1 MSAQFDTIPTPPWP
15 AARAVRSGAAPGA
28 QRDATRSRDR
38 PVPHSLASASKAPP
52 LRELAMPTQ
61 RQSFS
66 VAYDARE
73 RALLDPYL
81 APHPS
86 DADGVLRAWASQFI
100 RGSGVGQARLLPA
113 DMARFIHETML
124 CEAPRDAGA
133 QAPCDTLRMQ
143 SGTGRDFAALMFEAI
158 RQLGFAARF
167 VPSEPDDNPGAPA
180 PSALR
185 AVHARRSWLQVYLPR
200 EGWAPFDRA

>member
-1 MSAQFDTIPTPPWP
+1 MSALFDPFHTTPWP

-28 QRDATRSRDR
+28 QRDATRLRDS
-38 PVPHSLASASKAPP
+38 PVLHALAGGSKAPP
-52 LRELAMPTQ
+52 LREPAMPTHL
-61 RQSFS
+61 QSFS

-73 RALLDPYL
+73 RVLLDPYL

-86 DADGVLRAWASQFI
+86 DADGVLCAWASQFI

-113 DMARFIHETML
+113 DMARFIHETMV

-143 SGTGRDFAALMFEAI
+143 SGTGRDFAALMFVAI

-167 VPSEPDDNPGAPA
+167 VPSEPDDTPGAPA
-180 PSALR
+180 PSAHR
-185 AVHARRSWLQVYLPR
+185 AVHAQRSWLQVYLPG
-200 EGWAPFDRA
+200 EGWAPFDRV